1 MVETGRKLAS
11 GLGHRRQ
18 RRDGERGDRVSIL
31 EATSRCSVHEFQS
44 SWNEKCSLECMI
56 VLSVVW
62 RRIRKEEDGYL
73 DRVALVVDD
82 RIE

>member
-18 RRDGERGDRVSIL
+18 RHAGERGDRDPIL
-31 EATSRCSVHEFQS
+31 EATSRCNVHEIQR
-44 SWNEKCSLECMI
+44 SWNEKCSLEGMI
-56 VLSVVW
+56 QLSVAW
-62 RRIRKEEDGYL
+62 RRIREEEVDYL
-73 DRVALVVDD
+73 DGVPLVVGD